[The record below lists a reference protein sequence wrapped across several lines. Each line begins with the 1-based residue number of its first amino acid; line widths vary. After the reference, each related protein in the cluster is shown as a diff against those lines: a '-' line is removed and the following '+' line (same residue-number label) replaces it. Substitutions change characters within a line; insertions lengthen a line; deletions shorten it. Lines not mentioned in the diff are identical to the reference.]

1 MTYIDQIK
9 RLSVKVNAGSGI
21 LVKPLAGNHLF
32 VFTAYHV
39 IKDLDDS
46 EIVISLASDLTE
58 VFSYTII
65 KSYHSTDIEEDVAII
80 EIETTYQVEQLS
92 LCEDYYKYRNLRH
105 VGFPEI
111 RRNKDEVRSDFIDY
125 SIKEF
130 GQMLGD
136 KLLEYEYDKFHQQ
149 AELSECSG
157 GGIIDGDYHL
167 LGVHKCISNRDGR
180 EYNGKSSC
188 IPIRN
193 FNKLI
198 SQEDAL
204 KGIIYLDLL
213 TFASFTPKAFPPP
226 VSPKKK
232 IEDLKSL
239 LVDINFLLMQINKL
253 SPQEI
258 YEQLKSHNKLWG
270 DKEDI
275 HDYKE
280 DTWIEIVR
288 YLVGCRLLT
297 GIELNND
304 KICLIAD
311 KFRFVYSEEE
321 FDISE
326 ARDYVKPCVIGK
338 IDKDTVVVV
347 GGIKSTDYDYDVCPS
362 EKEVPNIGRAYIEE
376 NGLDISKSGKNM
388 LAYVTFV
395 NNKLFVDTIN
405 HNSRAIGEHSN
416 EPLDFYLSLL
426 KDAIYGKDKDK

>member
-1 MTYIDQIK
+1 M
-9 RLSVKVNAGSGI
+9 KV
-21 LVKPLAGNHLF
+21 
-32 VFTAYHV
+32 
-39 IKDLDDS
+39 
-46 EIVISLASDLTE
+46 
-58 VFSYTII
+58 
-65 KSYHSTDIEEDVAII
+65 
-80 EIETTYQVEQLS
+80 
-92 LCEDYYKYRNLRH
+92 
-105 VGFPEI
+105 
-111 RRNKDEVRSDFIDY
+111 
-125 SIKEF
+125 
-130 GQMLGD
+130 
-136 KLLEYEYDKFHQQ
+136 
-149 AELSECSG
+149 
-157 GGIIDGDYHL
+157 
-167 LGVHKCISNRDGR
+167 
-180 EYNGKSSC
+180 
-188 IPIRN
+188 
-193 FNKLI
+193 
-198 SQEDAL
+198 
-204 KGIIYLDLL
+204 IIYLDLL
-213 TFASFTPKAFPPP
+213 TFESFTPKAFPPP

-239 LVDINFLLMQINKL
+239 LADINFLLMQINKL

-258 YEQLKSHNKLWG
+258 YEQLKSQNKLWG

-311 KFRFVYSEEE
+311 KFRFVYSEED

-347 GGIKSTDYDYDVCPS
+347 GGIKSTDFDYDVCPS

-426 KDAIYGKDKDK
+426 KDAIYGTDKD

>member
-21 LVKPLAGNHLF
+21 LVKPVAGNHLF

-46 EIVISLASDLTE
+46 EIVISTAFDLTE
-58 VFSYTII
+58 EFSCTVI
-65 KSYHSTDIEEDVAII
+65 KSYHSTDTDEDAAII
-80 EIETTYQVEQLS
+80 EIDTTYQVEQLF
-92 LCEDYYKYRNLRH
+92 LCEDYYNYQNLRH
-105 VGFPEI
+105 VGFPDI

-125 SIKEF
+125 PIKEF

-188 IPIRN
+188 VPIRN
-193 FNKLI
+193 FKKLI

-204 KGIIYLDLL
+204 KVITYLDLL
-213 TFASFTPKAFPPP
+213 TFESFTPKAFPSP
-226 VSPKKK
+226 VSPRKK

-239 LVDINFLLMQINKL
+239 LVNINFLLVQINKL

-258 YEQLKSHNKLWG
+258 YEQLKSQNKLWG

-275 HDYKE
+275 YDYKE
-280 DTWIEIVR
+280 DTWVEIVR
-288 YLVGCRLLT
+288 YLVGSRLLT

-311 KFRFVYSEEE
+311 KFRFVYSEED

-326 ARDYVKPCVIGK
+326 ARNFVKPCVIGK
-338 IDKDTVVVV
+338 IDKDTIVVV

-362 EKEVPNIGRAYIEE
+362 EQEVPDIGRAYIEE
-376 NGLDISKSGKNM
+376 NGLDISKGGKNM

-405 HNSRAIGEHSN
+405 HNSRAIGEHSKRS
-416 EPLDFYLSLL
+416 LDFYLDLL
-426 KDAIYGKDKDK
+426 KNAIYGKDKD